1 MFDRIAQSIF
11 GAYKRQGATVRVVWH
26 PSSGE
31 LVCEGEGVRSVL
43 NGEGVFAGE
52 KFRIDT
58 VEVMKADFP
67 DLRQSESIA
76 VDGVEFGV
84 RDIQSDDGIFLRL
97 VIGVPDHRACA

>member
-31 LVCEGEGVRSVL
+31 PVREGEGVRSVI
-43 NGEGVFAGE
+43 NGESVFAGE

-67 DLRQSESIA
+67 DMRQSETVE

-84 RDIQSDDGIFLRL
+84 REVQADDGIFLRL
-97 VIGVPDHRACA
+97 VIGVLDHRACA

>member
-11 GAYKRQGATVRVVWH
+11 GAYQRQGATVRVVWH

-31 LVCEGEGVRSVL
+31 PVCEGEGVRSVI
-43 NGEGVFAGE
+43 NGESVFAGE

-67 DLRQSESIA
+67 DMRQSETVE

-84 RDIQSDDGIFLRL
+84 REVQADDGIFLRL
-97 VIGVPDHRACA
+97 VIGVLDNRACA